1 MPKDYKDWKRNFYRM
16 QKLIIFLAPTLLLSF
31 LAFGLQPALAHEEA
45 DFGDIKVVAGWVNE
59 PPLANQLNGI
69 ILMVSQVSNGQPV
82 NNAPAQLDVTLQKG
96 ADNMPLNF
104 QPTEEAGSYTATIL
118 PTQPGQYA
126 VVMQGAVAGQA
137 INGQIQIEDVEDT
150 ARFAFPPVASTDGSS
165 SISSSNSSSSSSSSS
180 NLIPQGLIEQLQI
193 VIADLTAQVEQ
204 SNVTATQANNLTQ
217 SITGSIGELQTS
229 ADRAYLF
236 SLIGVGVGT
245 AGIAI
250 GVVALS
256 RREKI

>member
-1 MPKDYKDWKRNFYRM
+1 
-16 QKLIIFLAPTLLLSF
+16 
-31 LAFGLQPALAHEEA
+31 
-45 DFGDIKVVAGWVNE
+45 
-59 PPLANQLNGI
+59 
-69 ILMVSQVSNGQPV
+69 
-82 NNAPAQLDVTLQKG
+82 
-96 ADNMPLNF
+96 
-104 QPTEEAGSYTATIL
+104 
-118 PTQPGQYA
+118 
-126 VVMQGAVAGQA
+126 
-137 INGQIQIEDVEDT
+137 
-150 ARFAFPPVASTDGSS
+150 
-165 SISSSNSSSSSSSSS
+165 
-180 NLIPQGLIEQLQI
+180 LIEQLQI

-217 SITGSIGELQTS
+217 SITESIGELHTS

>member
-1 MPKDYKDWKRNFYRM
+1 M
-16 QKLIIFLAPTLLLSF
+16 QRLIIFLAPTLLLSF
-31 LAFGLQPALAHEEA
+31 LTFNLQPALAHEEA

-165 SISSSNSSSSSSSSS
+165 SISGSNQ
-180 NLIPQGLIEQLQI
+180 IPQGLIEQLQI

>member
-1 MPKDYKDWKRNFYRM
+1 
-16 QKLIIFLAPTLLLSF
+16 
-31 LAFGLQPALAHEEA
+31 
-45 DFGDIKVVAGWVNE
+45 VAGWVNE

-137 INGQIQIEDVEDT
+137 INGLIQIEDVEDT

-165 SISSSNSSSSSSSSS
+165 SISSSNSSSSSS
-180 NLIPQGLIEQLQI
+180 NQIPEGLIDQLQT
-193 VIADLTAQVEQ
+193 VMADLTAQVEQ

-217 SITGSIGELQTS
+217 SITESIGELHTS

>member
-1 MPKDYKDWKRNFYRM
+1 
-16 QKLIIFLAPTLLLSF
+16 
-31 LAFGLQPALAHEEA
+31 
-45 DFGDIKVVAGWVNE
+45 
-59 PPLANQLNGI
+59 
-69 ILMVSQVSNGQPV
+69 
-82 NNAPAQLDVTLQKG
+82 
-96 ADNMPLNF
+96 
-104 QPTEEAGSYTATIL
+104 
-118 PTQPGQYA
+118 
-126 VVMQGAVAGQA
+126 MQGAVAGQA
-137 INGQIQIEDVEDT
+137 INGLIQIEDVEDT

-165 SISSSNSSSSSSSSS
+165 SISSSISSSNSSSSSS
-180 NLIPQGLIEQLQI
+180 NQIPEGLIDQLQT
-193 VIADLTAQVEQ
+193 VMADLTAQVEQ

-217 SITGSIGELQTS
+217 SITESIGELHTS